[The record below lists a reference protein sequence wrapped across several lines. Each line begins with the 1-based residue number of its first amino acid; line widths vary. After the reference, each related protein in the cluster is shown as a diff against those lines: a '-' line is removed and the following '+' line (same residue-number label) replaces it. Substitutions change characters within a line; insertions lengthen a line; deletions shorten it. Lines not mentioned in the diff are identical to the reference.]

1 MKRIHY
7 LLLGLLVSLTIAAVS
22 PGLPPTRIAP
32 GANTT
37 VVTNGINSFTISSSA
52 GGAGAQLDG
61 TNVFTGTNTFTQWS
75 GEVRVRKL
83 FSTNGLFLSEINT
96 SRSTSGVFTSTNFSY
111 TTGLSSN
118 LFTVTL
124 PALKTANSRVGIAH
138 TTSKTNNIISS
149 CFFDLTLGTN
159 LVTTG
164 GTTHNAASGKLFLSY
179 TSTYGQE
186 VFRNTNSFSVQ
197 ICPIPPANIVG
208 APNPPLFYVPAS
220 YVDTSAAWSLSV
232 NLICNASVGL
242 NTNLFFDEIVIYEYW
257 ELP

>member
-1 MKRIHY
+1 MKT
-7 LLLGLLVSLTIAAVS
+7 LLLLLLTCLPLCAATTYPMLSTTTNRTVTGGTTNLSL
-22 PGLPPTRIAP
+22 LN
-32 GANTT
+32 ANQT
-37 VVTNGINSFTISSSA
+37 
-52 GGAGAQLDG
+52 
-61 TNVFTGTNTFTQWS
+61 FTGTNTFTQWS

-138 TTSKTNNIISS
+138 TTSKTNNIITS

-164 GTTHNAASGKLFLSY
+164 GTTHSTTSGKFFLSY

-197 ICPIPPANIVG
+197 ICPIPAANIVG
-208 APNPPLFYVPAS
+208 TPNPPFFYVPAS

-232 NLICNASVGL
+232 NLICNSSAGL